1 MIEDI
6 IADSED
12 RMKKTVEA
20 VQREL
25 TAIRTGHA
33 HVGLVDHVRVDYFG
47 TMLPINQMAT
57 VAAPEARLL
66 TIQPWDRNAMTAIEK
81 ALMKSDLGLT
91 PSNDGQLI
99 RLAIPPLTEQ
109 RRKELIKLVHK
120 RIEDGR
126 IAVRNVRRDAIDHV
140 RRLVTSKEASEDDQ
154 RKAQDQLQKLTDRY
168 IATIDERGKDKEAE
182 LSEV

>member
-12 RMKKTVEA
+12 RMKKTVDS

-81 ALMKSDLGLT
+81 ALLKSDLGLT
-91 PSNDGQLI
+91 PSNDGQII

-109 RRKELIKLVHK
+109 RRKELVKLVHK
-120 RIEDGR
+120 RVEDGR
-126 IAVRNVRRDAIDHV
+126 IAVRNVRRDGIEQV
-140 RRLVTSKEASEDDQ
+140 RRLVTAKEAPEDDQ

-168 IATIDERGKDKEAE
+168 IALIDERGKDKEAE

>member
-1 MIEDI
+1 MIDDI
-6 IADSED
+6 LADSED
-12 RMKKTVEA
+12 RMKKTVDS
-20 VQREL
+20 VQRDL
-25 TAIRTGHA
+25 AAIRTGHA
-33 HVGLVDHVRVDYFG
+33 HVGLVDHVLVEYFG
-47 TMLPINQMAT
+47 TNLPINQMAT

-91 PSNDGQLI
+91 PSNDGQMI

-109 RRKELIKLVHK
+109 RRKDLVKLVHK
-120 RIEDGR
+120 RIEEGHV
-126 IAVRNVRRDAIDHV
+126 AVRNVRRDGIEHV
-140 RRLVTSKEASEDDQ
+140 RKLVHDKEASEDDQ

-168 IATIDERGKDKEAE
+168 IATINDRGKEKEAE

>member
-1 MIEDI
+1 MIDDI
-6 IADSED
+6 LADSED
-12 RMKKTVEA
+12 RMKKTVDS
-20 VQREL
+20 VQRDL
-25 TAIRTGHA
+25 AAIRTGHA
-33 HVGLVDHVRVDYFG
+33 HVGLVDHVLVEYFG
-47 TMLPINQMAT
+47 TNLPINQMAT

-91 PSNDGQLI
+91 PSNDGQMI

-109 RRKELIKLVHK
+109 RRKDLVKLVHK
-120 RIEDGR
+120 RIEEGHV
-126 IAVRNVRRDAIDHV
+126 AVRNVRRDGIEHV
-140 RRLVTSKEASEDDQ
+140 RKLVHDKEASEDDQ

-168 IATIDERGKDKEAE
+168 NAKINDRGKEKEAE